1 MNNKFEAERFTDWCN
16 YRIKAILYP
25 ENLTE
30 EERNKVRFL
39 SPGRRNNENLLKEQR
54 EVLRKYDRKKSTED
68 NWSEKTRV
76 MRLIQLLRLA
86 RFVKKPFEE
95 ATKDDVLNF
104 FDSTN
109 GQKLGTINNYKNAI
123 KPFFQ
128 WLHKMEGNDYPEC
141 VKWITRKYENKFKLP
156 EEILNEDDIIKML
169 DKANNPRN
177 KALISVGYESG
188 CRLSELLNIRMKHLT
203 FDEYGAVIMVNGKTG
218 QRRIRLINS
227 VPDLKAWV
235 NNHPFKDNPEAPL
248 WISLSRNEYGSPI
261 HRFGFNGV
269 LQMIARRA
277 GIKKRIHPHALRH
290 ARATQLAKLLTEQ
303 ELKIFFGWAKGSQM
317 ASIYVHLSGMDVER
331 KLLEK
336 AGKLDKDKIKESVLR
351 PRKCGRCGE
360 ENSVADKFCVK
371 CYYPLE
377 INAIKEIEELKS
389 IINEFVT
396 TKLLQKPGFME
407 ELPKLVEE
415 WSKSKT
421 N

>member
-1 MNNKFEAERFTDWCN
+1 
-16 YRIKAILYP
+16 
-25 ENLTE
+25 
-30 EERNKVRFL
+30 
-39 SPGRRNNENLLKEQR
+39 
-54 EVLRKYDRKKSTED
+54 
-68 NWSEKTRV
+68 
-76 MRLIQLLRLA
+76 LRLA
-86 RFVKKPFEE
+86 RFIKKPFEE

-128 WLHKMEGNDYPEC
+128 WLHKMEENDYPEC

-156 EEILNEDDIIKML
+156 EEILSEDDIIKMIS
-169 DKANNPRN
+169 KADNPRN

-188 CRLSELLNIRMKHLT
+188 CRCSELLNIRMKHVN
-203 FDEYGAVIMVNGKTG
+203 FDEYGAAIMVNGKTG

-227 VPDLKAWV
+227 VPDLKTWV

-248 WISLSRNEYGSPI
+248 WISLNKNEYGSPL
-261 HRFGFNGV
+261 HRYGFTGV
-269 LQMIARRA
+269 LQTIAKRA
-277 GIKKRIHPHALRH
+277 EVKKRVNPHALRH

-336 AGKLDKDKIKESVLR
+336 AGKLDKDKIKESVLK

-371 CYYPLE
+371 CYYPLDVDAM
-377 INAIKEIEELKS
+377 NQIEELKS
-389 IINEFVT
+389 YINEFIT

-407 ELPKLVEE
+407 ELPKLIEE
-415 WSKSKT
+415 WSKNRK
-421 N
+421 